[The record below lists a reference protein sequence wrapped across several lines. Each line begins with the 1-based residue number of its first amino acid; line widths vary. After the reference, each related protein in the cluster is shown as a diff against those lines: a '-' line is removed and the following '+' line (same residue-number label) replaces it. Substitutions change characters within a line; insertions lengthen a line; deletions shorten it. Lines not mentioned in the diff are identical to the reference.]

1 MIRVFGR
8 EVRVP
13 SHLARLVFFAL
24 LSLTLMV
31 QDHRG
36 RHLEKIRSA
45 LSALAYPVLLL
56 AALPARAGGAVLDW
70 FTTEAT
76 LRENNER
83 LRAERQLLLAQL
95 QQYEALEQE
104 NQRLRGMLG
113 SAARVADRAIV
124 VEVLEAN
131 PEPFTRKIIVSKG
144 ARDGVTVGQPVIDA
158 HGIMGQVTQVAADH
172 ARATLLTDP
181 GHAIP
186 VLVVRSG
193 LRAVVVGTGDQDRL
207 RIPYLTAIADIREGD
222 VLVSSGMGGTF
233 PAGYPVAQVTRI
245 VNDPNES
252 FLAITARPAARIGH
266 GTQALL
272 IWPGTK
278 PLKIGG
284 ETRSAPGAA
293 R

>member
-45 LSALAYPVLLL
+45 LNALAYPVLLL

-76 LRENNER
+76 LRDNNDK
-83 LRAERQLLLAQL
+83 LRAERQMLLAQL

-104 NQRLRGMLG
+104 NRRLRGMLG

-124 VEVLEAN
+124 AEVLEAN
-131 PEPFTRKIIVSKG
+131 PEPFTRKIIVSRG
-144 ARDGVTVGQPVIDA
+144 SRDGVFVGQPVIDA
-158 HGIMGQVTQVAADH
+158 HGIMGQVTQVASDH

-207 RIPYLTAIADIREGD
+207 RVPYLTAIADVREGD

-252 FLAITARPAARIGH
+252 FIAITAKPAARIGH

-272 IWPGTK
+272 IWPGAK
-278 PLKIGG
+278 PLKIGS
-284 ETRSAPGAA
+284 ETR
-293 R
+293 

>member
-1 MIRVFGR
+1 MISVFGR
-8 EVRVP
+8 EIRVP
-13 SHLARLVFFAL
+13 SHLARLVFFGF

-36 RHLEKIRSA
+36 QHLEKIRA
-45 LSALAYPVLLL
+45 GLSVLAYPVLLV
-56 AALPARAGGAVLDW
+56 AALPGRVGGAILGW
-70 FTTEAT
+70 FVSEAT
-76 LRENNER
+76 LRENNEQ
-83 LRAERQLLLAQL
+83 LRAERQLLLVQL

-113 SAARVADRAIV
+113 SAARVADRALAAD
-124 VEVLEAN
+124 VLEAN

-144 ARDGVTVGQPVIDA
+144 ARDGVFVGQPVIDA
-158 HGIMGQVTQVAADH
+158 HGIMGQVTQVASDH

-193 LRAVVVGTGDQDRL
+193 LRAMVLGTGDQDRL
-207 RIPYLTAIADIREGD
+207 RLPYLTAAANIREGD
-222 VLVSSGMGGTF
+222 LLVSSGMGGTF

-252 FLAITARPAARIGH
+252 FLAITAKPAAKIGH

-272 IWPGTK
+272 IWPGVK
-278 PLKIGG
+278 PPKLGDA
-284 ETRSAPGAA
+284 TRSAPGTA

>member
-13 SHLARLVFFAL
+13 SHIARLALFAL
-24 LSLTLMV
+24 LSLVLMV

-36 RHLEKIRSA
+36 QQLEKIRA
-45 LSALAYPVLLL
+45 GLSLLAEPVLFV
-56 AALPARAGGAVLDW
+56 AALPARLGGAVLDW
-70 FTTEAT
+70 FTSAAT
-76 LRENNER
+76 LREQNDK
-83 LRAERQLLLAQL
+83 LRTERQMLQVQL

-113 SAARVADRAIV
+113 SAARVADRALV
-124 VEVLEAN
+124 AGVMEAN

-144 ARDGVTVGQPVIDA
+144 SRDGVFVGQPVIDA
-158 HGIMGQVTQVAADH
+158 SGIMGQVTQVAWDH

-193 LRAVVVGTGDQDRL
+193 LRAMVLGTGDQDQL

-252 FLAITARPAARIGH
+252 FLVITARPAARIGH

-278 PLKIGG
+278 PLKLPGG
-284 ETRSAPGAA
+284 PA

>member
-24 LSLTLMV
+24 LSLFLMV

-36 RHLEKIRSA
+36 RHLEQIRAA
-45 LSALAYPVLLL
+45 LSTVAYPVLLL

-70 FTTEAT
+70 FSTEAT
-76 LRENNER
+76 LRENIER
-83 LRAERQLLLAQL
+83 LRAERQLLQVQL

-104 NQRLRGMLG
+104 NRRLRDMLG
-113 SAARVADRAIV
+113 SAARVADRAVIAT
-124 VEVLEAN
+124 VLEAS

-144 ARDGVTVGQPVIDA
+144 ARDGVFVGQPVIDA
-158 HGIMGQVTQVAADH
+158 HGILGQVTQVAGDH

-186 VLVVRSG
+186 ALVVRSG
-193 LRAVVVGTGDQDRL
+193 LRAVVVGTGNQDQL
-207 RIPYLTAIADIREGD
+207 KIPYLTAIADIREGD
-222 VLVSSGMGGTF
+222 LLVSSGMGGTF

-252 FLAITARPAARIGH
+252 FLAISARPAARIGH

-272 IWPGTK
+272 IWPGAK
-278 PLKIGG
+278 PFKLGMPD
-284 ETRSAPGAA
+284 R
-293 R
+293 

>member
-13 SHLARLVFFAL
+13 SHLARLIFFAL
-24 LSLTLMV
+24 LSLVLMV

-36 RHLEKIRSA
+36 RQLEKIRA
-45 LSALAYPVLLL
+45 GLSLLAEPVLVM
-56 AALPARAGGAVLDW
+56 AALPARIGGGVLGW
-70 FTTEAT
+70 FTSSST
-76 LRENNER
+76 LREQNEK
-83 LRAERQLLLAQL
+83 LRDERQILQVQL

-104 NQRLRGMLG
+104 NRRLRGMLG
-113 SAARVADRAIV
+113 SAARVADRAIIA
-124 VEVLEAN
+124 EVMEAN

-144 ARDGVTVGQPVIDA
+144 SRDGVFVSQPVIDA
-158 HGIMGQVTQVAADH
+158 SGIMGQVTQVAWDH

-193 LRAVVVGTGDQDRL
+193 LRAMVLGTGDQDQL

-278 PLKIGG
+278 PLK
-284 ETRSAPGAA
+284 PGSVS

>member
-24 LSLTLMV
+24 LSLFLMV

-36 RHLEKIRSA
+36 RHLEQIRAA
-45 LSALAYPVLLL
+45 LSTVAYPVLLL

-83 LRAERQLLLAQL
+83 LRAERQLLQVQL

-104 NQRLRGMLG
+104 NRRLRDMLG
-113 SAARVADRAIV
+113 SAARVADRAVIAT
-124 VEVLEAN
+124 VLEAS

-144 ARDGVTVGQPVIDA
+144 ARDGVFVGQPVIDA
-158 HGIMGQVTQVAADH
+158 HGILGQVTQIAGDH

-186 VLVVRSG
+186 ALVVRSG
-193 LRAVVVGTGDQDRL
+193 LRAVVVGTGNQDQL
-207 RIPYLTAIADIREGD
+207 KIPYLTAIADIREGD
-222 VLVSSGMGGTF
+222 LLVSSGMGGTF

-252 FLAITARPAARIGH
+252 FLAISARPAARIGH

-272 IWPGTK
+272 IWPGAK
-278 PLKIGG
+278 PFKLGMSD
-284 ETRSAPGAA
+284 R
-293 R
+293 

>member
-24 LSLTLMV
+24 LSLVLMV

-36 RHLEKIRSA
+36 QQLEKIRA
-45 LSALAYPVLLL
+45 GLSLL
-56 AALPARAGGAVLDW
+56 AEPVIFVASLPARLGGGIVDW
-70 FTTEAT
+70 FTGAAT
-76 LRENNER
+76 LREQNDK
-83 LRAERQLLLAQL
+83 LRTERQILQTQL

-104 NQRLRGMLG
+104 NRRLRGMLG
-113 SAARVADRAIV
+113 AAARVADRAIV
-124 VEVLEAN
+124 AEVMEAN

-144 ARDGVTVGQPVIDA
+144 SRDGVFVGQPVIDA
-158 HGIMGQVTQVAADH
+158 SGIMGQVTQVAWDH

-193 LRAVVVGTGDQDRL
+193 LRAMVLGTGDQDQL
-207 RIPYLTAIADIREGD
+207 KIPYLTAIADIREGD
-222 VLVSSGMGGTF
+222 VLVSSGLGGTF

-252 FLAITARPAARIGH
+252 FLTISARPAARIGH

-278 PLKIGG
+278 PLKIGSG
-284 ETRSAPGAA
+284 NK
-293 R
+293 

>member
-24 LSLTLMV
+24 LSLALMI

-36 RHLEKIRSA
+36 QQLEKIRA
-45 LSALAYPVLLL
+45 GLSLLAEPVLFV
-56 AALPARAGGAVLDW
+56 AALPARLGGAVLDW
-70 FTTEAT
+70 LTTGAA
-76 LRENNER
+76 LREQNEKLRNER
-83 LRAERQLLLAQL
+83 QILQAQL

-124 VEVLEAN
+124 AEVMEAS

-144 ARDGVTVGQPVIDA
+144 SRDGVFVGQPVIDA
-158 HGIMGQVTQVAADH
+158 HGVMGQVTQVAWDH

-186 VLVVRSG
+186 VLAVRSG
-193 LRAVVVGTGDQDRL
+193 LRAMVLGTGDQDQL
-207 RIPYLTAIADIREGD
+207 KIPYLTAIADIREGD

-233 PAGYPVAQVTRI
+233 PAGYPVAQVARI

-272 IWPGTK
+272 IWPGAK
-278 PLKIGG
+278 PQKLPGG
-284 ETRSAPGAA
+284 PER
-293 R
+293 